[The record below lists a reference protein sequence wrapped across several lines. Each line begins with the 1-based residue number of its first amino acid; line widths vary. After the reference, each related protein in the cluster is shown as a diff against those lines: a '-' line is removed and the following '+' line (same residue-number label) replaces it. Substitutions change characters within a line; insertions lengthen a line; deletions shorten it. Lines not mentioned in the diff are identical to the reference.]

1 MDRPIRYWAWAPQ
14 QLGWWIAV
22 LFMIGASL
30 FALGSALFLAKLSHA
45 FLLASIFFTGSLFFT
60 SAAFCQ
66 FQQARNTSR
75 TAFWSPFSQLI
86 GTLMFNMNT
95 FDAFFDFGWFAQDL
109 LVWTPDILG
118 SILFQISGSLALIEI
133 CKRWWCWNIRQLT
146 WWIGAI
152 NFAGCVAFLVSAI
165 LAFTPPA
172 PTNALIINWATT
184 FTLIGAICFFAGAF
198 LIWSTLDRKSD

>member
-1 MDRPIRYWAWAPQ
+1 MKQNSFFKTNLSSLTAKSIYFIKN
-14 QLGWWIAV
+14 LLSFYHTCTAV
-22 LFMIGASL
+22 KTQNLFKCDLSL
-30 FALGSALFLAKLSHA
+30 LLCLFNL
-45 FLLASIFFTGSLFFT
+45 
-60 SAAFCQ
+60 
-66 FQQARNTSR
+66 
-75 TAFWSPFSQLI
+75 
-86 GTLMFNMNT
+86 
-95 FDAFFDFGWFAQDL
+95 GWFAQDL
-109 LVWTPDILG
+109 LVWTPNILG

>member
-1 MDRPIRYWAWAPQ
+1 MLVPLNHGQSRRSNVHLQPIDRHLDVQHEHLRC
-14 QLGWWIAV
+14 L
-22 LFMIGASL
+22 
-30 FALGSALFLAKLSHA
+30 
-45 FLLASIFFTGSLFFT
+45 
-60 SAAFCQ
+60 
-66 FQQARNTSR
+66 
-75 TAFWSPFSQLI
+75 
-86 GTLMFNMNT
+86 
-95 FDAFFDFGWFAQDL
+95 FDFGWFAQDL

>member
-1 MDRPIRYWAWAPQ
+1 LPVPTGAQYIPDRILVHLQPIYRHLDVQ
-14 QLGWWIAV
+14 HEHLRC
-22 LFMIGASL
+22 LFNL
-30 FALGSALFLAKLSHA
+30 
-45 FLLASIFFTGSLFFT
+45 
-60 SAAFCQ
+60 
-66 FQQARNTSR
+66 
-75 TAFWSPFSQLI
+75 
-86 GTLMFNMNT
+86 
-95 FDAFFDFGWFAQDL
+95 GWFAQDL
-109 LVWTPDILG
+109 LVWTPNILG